1 MKAIERAP
9 RQQQAIDKELKKA
22 RDYFTRTKRN
32 QSIANKMR
40 SKRIY
45 EPQPIEEDDIK
56 ENVAATMQ
64 AHASA
69 CNAFESHKEIT
80 MLYDQSA
87 SEMLDYALSCI
98 ERLTKLSAT
107 EAELAPIWAEFEK
120 HQLMLAH

>member
-45 EPQPIEEDDIK
+45 EPQPIEEDDI
-56 ENVAATMQ
+56 EDNVAATMQ
-64 AHASA
+64 AHSQA

-80 MLYDQSA
+80 MLYDQCA
-87 SEMLDYALSCI
+87 SESLDYVLSCI

>member
-1 MKAIERAP
+1 MS
-9 RQQQAIDKELKKA
+9 
-22 RDYFTRTKRN
+22 YFTALRVQQRA
-32 QSIANKMR
+32 SMKMR
-40 SKRIY
+40 KAPIY
-45 EPQPIEEDDIK
+45 EPQPIEEDDIQ

-80 MLYDQSA
+80 MLYDQAA

-120 HQLMLAH
+120 HQTMLAH

>member
-1 MKAIERAP
+1 MKLRKAP
-9 RQQQAIDKELKKA
+9 
-22 RDYFTRTKRN
+22 
-32 QSIANKMR
+32 
-40 SKRIY
+40 IY
-45 EPQPIEEDDIK
+45 EPQPIEEDDIE

-64 AHASA
+64 AHSSA

-80 MLYDQSA
+80 MLYDQAA
-87 SEMLDYALSCI
+87 SEELDYVLSCI

>member
-22 RDYFTRTKRN
+22 MSYFTALRVQQRA
-32 QSIANKMR
+32 SMKMR
-40 SKRIY
+40 KAPIY
-45 EPQPIEEDDIK
+45 EPQPIEEDDIQ

-80 MLYDQSA
+80 MLYDQAA
-87 SEMLDYALSCI
+87 SESLDYALSCI

-120 HQLMLAH
+120 HQIMLAH

>member
-1 MKAIERAP
+1 
-9 RQQQAIDKELKKA
+9 
-22 RDYFTRTKRN
+22 
-32 QSIANKMR
+32 
-40 SKRIY
+40 
-45 EPQPIEEDDIK
+45 
-56 ENVAATMQ
+56 
-64 AHASA
+64 
-69 CNAFESHKEIT
+69 